1 MRPTPSL
8 RLAALASCAA
18 VLWLAA
24 PPLGAQD
31 GPTYVAAAAGA
42 ARKSQLVVISAHAD
56 RDAHT
61 LVVTGLDFGEEQPRI
76 TLGLDDL
83 EVVSH
88 DLGQIVATLPDG
100 FPGGSYLLIVARG
113 DKLSDYDVFH
123 VTLPDLSDATAGAAP
138 QKPAAPEEKRGVAG
152 PAGPVGP
159 AGATGA
165 QGAAGP
171 AGAAGAVGPQGPAGP
186 QGPQGPPGVSGRLE
200 LAGHR
205 CPTGTY
211 LAGFDDAGG
220 LACEPL
226 SAAPNAPGGAADG
239 TAAGRPTARIA
250 ACASDAQGADLPDE
264 WTPRVPVLGSYPETR
279 QQQTRGTFRAA
290 GERDLFSIAA
300 RENDGGF
307 CLDDRRDKP
316 LAAHLVL
323 AAPADRAATLCACWS
338 ASGSPCSRSRNQCV
352 SAAPGGNAALDV
364 AMRMVCGQVD
374 EGTLDVEV
382 LDAGGAGAAASVACP
397 EWSVSWEI
405 SE

>member
-1 MRPTPSL
+1 MRPTRLL

-18 VLWLAA
+18 LAWLAA
-24 PPLGAQD
+24 PLRAQD
-31 GPTYVAAAAGA
+31 EPTYVAAGA
-42 ARKSQLVVISAHAD
+42 ARRSQLVVVSAHAD
-56 RDAHT
+56 REAST
-61 LVVTGLDFGEEQPRI
+61 LIVTGLDFGEETPRV

-83 EVVSH
+83 EVISH
-88 DLGQIVATLPDG
+88 DFGQIVASLPEK
-100 FPGGSYLLIVARG
+100 FPSGSYLLIVARG

-123 VTLPDLSDATAGAAP
+123 VTLPDLPDAAAGERP
-138 QKPAAPEEKRGVAG
+138 EKPAAPEEKRSVAG
-152 PAGPVGP
+152 PAGPAGA

-165 QGAAGP
+165 QGAIGP
-171 AGAAGAVGPQGPAGP
+171 AGPVGAMGPQGPAGP
-186 QGPQGPPGVSGRLE
+186 QGPQGPAGAPGRLE

-205 CPTGTY
+205 CPAGTY

-220 LACEPL
+220 LACEAL
-226 SAAPNAPGGAADG
+226 AAAPGAPGGA
-239 TAAGRPTARIA
+239 TEAGPAEGGASRIA

-264 WTPRVPVLGSYPETR
+264 WTPRVPVLGSYPEVR

-300 RENDGGF
+300 RESDGGF
-307 CLDDRRDKP
+307 CLDDRRDRP
-316 LAAHLVL
+316 LAAHVVL

-338 ASGSPCSRSRNQCV
+338 AAGAPCSRSRNQCV
-352 SAAPGGNAALDV
+352 TAEPGANAALDV

-382 LDAGGAGAAASVACP
+382 LDAGAAAASSAACP

-405 SE
+405 SG

>member
-1 MRPTPSL
+1 MRPTRLL

-18 VLWLAA
+18 TACLAPA
-24 PPLGAQD
+24 LRAQSE
-31 GPTYVAAAAGA
+31 PTDAAAAA

-56 RDAHT
+56 RGAHT
-61 LVVTGLDFGEEQPRI
+61 LIVTGLDFGEEQPRL

-123 VTLPDLSDATAGAAP
+123 VTLPDLPDATAGERP
-138 QKPAAPEEKRGVAG
+138 EKPAAPEEKRAAAG
-152 PAGPVGP
+152 PAGP
-159 AGATGA
+159 T
-165 QGAAGP
+165 GP
-171 AGAAGAVGPQGPAGP
+171 AGAAGAQGSMGPAGPAGARGPQGPAGP
-186 QGPQGPPGVSGRLE
+186 PGPQGPAGASGRLE

-205 CPTGTY
+205 CPAGTY

-220 LACEPL
+220 LVCEAL
-226 SAAPNAPGGAADG
+226 TAASAAAGGA
-239 TAAGRPTARIA
+239 TEAGSAEGGSSRIA

-279 QQQTRGTFRAA
+279 SQQTRGTFRAA

-300 RENDGGF
+300 RESDGGF
-307 CLDDRRDKP
+307 CLDDRRDRP

-338 ASGSPCSRSRNQCV
+338 VAGAPCSRSRNQCV
-352 SAAPGGNAALDV
+352 SAAPGANAALDV

-382 LDAGGAGAAASVACP
+382 LDAGAAAAAGSAACP

-405 SE
+405 SG